1 MAETDQQWIPPKLI
15 VKALINPQSWAIYTA
30 EQDREYVCA
39 LGPSQTAK
47 RYAHL
52 FAAAPEL
59 YEAVREALRMVK
71 NCPGNWEIGVAEI
84 LQRSLKKA
92 KGENP
97 NG

>member
-1 MAETDQQWIPPKLI
+1 MAETEQQWIPPKLI
-15 VKALINPQSWAIYTA
+15 VRALINPQSWAIYTR
-30 EQDREYVCA
+30 EHEYVCA
-39 LGPSQTAK
+39 LGPNQTAK

-52 FAAAPEL
+52 FAAAPDL
-59 YEAVREALRMVK
+59 YEAVGEALRMVK

>member
-1 MAETDQQWIPPKLI
+1 MAETEQQWIPPKLT
-15 VKALINPQSWAIYTA
+15 VRALINPQSWAIYTA

-52 FAAAPEL
+52 FAAAPDL
-59 YEAVREALRMVK
+59 YEAAEALLKSVNGLLRPSGSQNMVR
-71 NCPGNWEIGVAEI
+71 AA
-84 LQRSLKKA
+84 LAKA
-92 KGENP
+92 RGETP